1 MKRCITKHALLTAVA
16 VLCAGCQQPTG
27 PGSAMP
33 LSPGIPLNSNT
44 RVPPPPTGHIGAPN
58 PYVQGQASTAASPS
72 GFVASATAS
81 QPPVNEKAD
90 SASSDS
96 PLRTVSYVES
106 SSLGPAMPT
115 PTIPAEAFVGDLPP
129 RGDDVPLRPHLR
141 GMQPIDLVPV
151 QQAPNPAGAPA
162 ASSTASSVSAGTSAS
177 TDGAYRADS
186 RPATSD
192 SWAGA
197 ESTGPTTEPRPA
209 ADSGAADATSGAA
222 TPSVGDTQSVGDTL
236 PWRKPS
242 TAR

>member
-27 PGSAMP
+27 PGSAVP

-44 RVPPPPTGHIGAPN
+44 RVPPPPTGHIGTPN
-58 PYVQGQASTAASPS
+58 PYVQGQASTAAPPS
-72 GFVASATAS
+72 GLVASAAAS
-81 QPPVNEKAD
+81 QPPVNEQAD
-90 SASSDS
+90 SASPDS

-106 SSLGPAMPT
+106 SSLGPAMAT

-151 QQAPNPAGAPA
+151 QQAADPAGAP
-162 ASSTASSVSAGTSAS
+162 SNGTASSVAAGTSS
-177 TDGAYRADS
+177 SIDGTYRADAQAS
-186 RPATSD
+186 IGD

-197 ESTGPTTEPRPA
+197 ELTGSSTEPRPS

-222 TPSVGDTQSVGDTL
+222 TPSTGDTQSVGDTL